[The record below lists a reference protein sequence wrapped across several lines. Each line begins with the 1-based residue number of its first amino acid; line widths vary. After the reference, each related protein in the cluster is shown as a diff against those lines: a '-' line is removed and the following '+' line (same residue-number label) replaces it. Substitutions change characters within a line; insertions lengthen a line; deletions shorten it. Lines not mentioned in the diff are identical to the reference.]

1 MLHWST
7 LEVEQKK
14 LLQLIVEQM
23 PLAGSYLAGGTALA
37 LILGHRESVDLDWFS
52 PSSFDSEVL
61 ARQLSNMKP
70 FEVNETSK
78 GTLHGILDNVRVTWL
93 YYPNPLLDHLI
104 TSSEMPNL
112 KLASLKDIGV
122 MKLAALS
129 HRGSAKD
136 FVDLYRMQQEGLEL
150 EDLIKLM
157 PVKFPEAKI
166 NYYHIVKSFSYFD
179 DAELEPLPKM
189 HAPFSWQKLKHFFLE
204 EQTRLLKKIEQFDG
218 QAR

>member
-37 LILGHRESVDLDWFS
+37 LILEHRESIDLNWFS

-61 ARQLSNMKP
+61 ARQLSNMMP
-70 FEVNETSK
+70 FEVNEASK

-136 FVDLYRMQQEGLEL
+136 FIDLYRIRQEGLEL
-150 EDLIKLM
+150 EYLIKLM
-157 PVKFPEAKI
+157 PAKFPEAKI

-179 DAELEPLPKM
+179 DAEQEPLSKM
-189 HAPFSWQKLKHFFLE
+189 LISLGWQKVKHFFLE
-204 EQTRLLKKIEQFDG
+204 EQTRLLKKIEQFG
-218 QAR
+218 GE

>member
-37 LILGHRESVDLDWFS
+37 LILGHRESVDFDWFS
-52 PSSFDSEVL
+52 PSNFDSEVL
-61 ARQLSNMKP
+61 ARQLSNMKS
-70 FEVNETSK
+70 FEVNEASK

-136 FVDLYRMQQEGLEL
+136 FIDLYRMQQEGLEL

-157 PVKFPEAKI
+157 PAKFPEAKI

-189 HAPFSWQKLKHFFLE
+189 HAPLSWQKLKHFFLE
-204 EQTRLLKKIEQFDG
+204 EQTRLLKKIEQFG
-218 QAR
+218 GE

>member
-1 MLHWST
+1 LLHWST

-37 LILGHRESVDLDWFS
+37 LILGHRESIDFDWFS
-52 PSSFDSEVL
+52 PSSFDSEEL

-70 FEVNETSK
+70 FEVNEASK

-93 YYPNPLLDHLI
+93 YFPNPLLDHLI

-136 FVDLYRMQQEGLEL
+136 FIDLYRIRQEGIEL
-150 EDLIKLM
+150 EDLIKLL
-157 PVKFPEAKI
+157 PAKYPEAKI

-179 DAELEPLPKM
+179 DAEQEPLPKM
-189 HAPFSWQKLKHFFLE
+189 LIPLSWQKLKQFFLE
-204 EQTRLLKKIEQFDG
+204 EQTRLLKKIEQIDEE
-218 QAR
+218 

>member
-1 MLHWST
+1 VLHWST
-7 LEVEQKK
+7 LAIEQKK

-37 LILGHRESVDLDWFS
+37 LILGHRESIDFDWFS
-52 PSSFDSEVL
+52 PSSFDSEGL
-61 ARQLSNMKP
+61 ARQLSNMKS
-70 FEVNETSK
+70 FEVNEASK

-104 TSSEMPNL
+104 TPSEMPNL

-136 FVDLYRMQQEGLEL
+136 FIDLYRIRQEGLEL
-150 EDLIKLM
+150 EHLIKLM
-157 PVKFPEAKI
+157 PAKFPEAKI

-179 DAELEPLPKM
+179 DAEQEPLPKM
-189 HAPFSWQKLKHFFLE
+189 LVPLNWEEMKHFFLE
-204 EQTRLLKKIEQFDG
+204 EQTRLLKNIEQFDG
-218 QAR
+218 E